1 MRNFAPVLFAVC
13 ASVIT
18 GLLAPAAIS
27 QTAAPKS
34 SQRFPEKPIRFIVPF
49 PPGGGN
55 DILARAIA
63 PKMGELL
70 GQPVVLDNRAGA
82 GGNIGTDLAAKSAP
96 DGYTI
101 LIASNQ
107 VTINPW
113 LYAKLPFDIEK
124 DFAPVALIASVPMVL
139 AVHPSVQAQNVNELI
154 ALARANPGKL
164 NHSTPGNGTP
174 QHIAFEVFNHAAG
187 IQITHVAYKGTGP
200 ALADLIGGQVQA
212 AIGTMAS
219 LEQQVKAGK
228 LRALGVTTPK
238 RSPAMPDVPTI
249 SEAALPGFEVPL
261 WYSILAPAGTPK
273 DIIAR
278 ISAAIE
284 KCLAVPQTKERLTAQ
299 GFEVSYLNPE
309 QMAELLKR
317 DMARWQKSIREIGLK
332 LDQ

>member
-1 MRNFAPVLFAVC
+1 MKTMLALLAAACTAFA
-13 ASVIT
+13 
-18 GLLAPAAIS
+18 APAALA
-27 QTAAPKS
+27 QK
-34 SQRFPEKPIRFIVPF
+34 FPDKPIRFIVPF

-63 PKMGELL
+63 PKMGEFL
-70 GQPVVLDNRAGA
+70 GQPVVIDNRAGA

-101 LIASNQ
+101 VIASNQ

-124 DFAPVALIASVPMVL
+124 DFAAVAQAASVPMVL
-139 AVHPSVQAQNVNELI
+139 AVHPSVPANTLKEFI
-154 ALARANPGKL
+154 ALAKASPGKF

-187 IQITHVAYKGTGP
+187 VQVTHIAYKGTGP
-200 ALADLIGGQVQA
+200 AIADLIGGQVQS

-219 LEQQVKAGK
+219 LEQHVKAGK

-238 RSPAMPDVPTI
+238 RSPAMPNVPTI
-249 SEAALPGFEVPL
+249 AEAGLPGFEVPL

-273 DIIAR
+273 EIVARLSGDISKA
-278 ISAAIE
+278 
-284 KCLAVPQTKERLTAQ
+284 LAVPETRERLTAQ
-299 GFEVSYLNPE
+299 GFDVNYLNPE
-309 QMAELLKR
+309 QMSDLIR
-317 DMARWQKSIREIGLK
+317 NDIARWQKSIKDIGLK
-332 LDQ
+332 LD